1 MGRYRKTYYSMYSK
15 DGFGVYSSKYR
26 MDDAA
31 DYTIPIE
38 TGEFQSKD
46 EAFWFAQD
54 GFDGLCL
61 GVSSEELRRRNKLSG
76 YRETSEDRKQRPQIE
91 SAGGGYERT

>member
-1 MGRYRKTYYSMYSK
+1 MGRYKKTYYSMYSK

-54 GFDGLCL
+54 GFDSLCL
-61 GVSSEELRRRNKLSG
+61 GVSSEELTDGQDIKINWFYRISKNK
-76 YRETSEDRKQRPQIE
+76 R
-91 SAGGGYERT
+91 